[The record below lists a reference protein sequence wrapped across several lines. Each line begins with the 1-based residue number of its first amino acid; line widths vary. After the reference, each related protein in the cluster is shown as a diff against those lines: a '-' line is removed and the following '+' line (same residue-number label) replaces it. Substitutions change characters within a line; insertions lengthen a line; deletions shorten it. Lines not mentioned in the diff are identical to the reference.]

1 MPVVLI
7 IGGGIA
13 GTAAA
18 LALDK
23 AAIAATV
30 YEAHPV
36 TSHDRGAFLT
46 LASNGMHALRQIDAD
61 TVVCAVSAPLR
72 TMRVCT
78 DQGHEI
84 ATVALGETHDPA
96 TGYRYLT
103 RAALCSALQRE
114 AQDRGICIEWGK
126 RLTQVSAHRRGVTAI
141 FSDGSRA
148 CGDVLIGADGLH
160 SLVQTLLNPTA
171 SAPRYAAE
179 RVFYGYSTN
188 TGVGSPPDRFEVI
201 RGSAAFGYIVTEQND
216 TWWFCRVADT
226 ELSRQEITSGTT
238 AGWKA
243 ALLTQLRNDQT
254 PAAGIVRAA
263 HQVLVTNAYDL
274 PHLRTWHRD
283 HMLLIGDAAHA
294 ASPATGQGA
303 SMALEDAVI
312 LAKSLRDRPDPA
324 SAFVTYEQLRRDR
337 VQANITRSARI
348 GADRDTAET
357 SNDRLLAAPG
367 THRRCRGCWSAGLA
381 GRGCRRCRVRGVAG
395 VDGLCLV

>member
-1 MPVVLI
+1 MPAVLI

-13 GTAAA
+13 GTAVA
-18 LALDK
+18 LALTK
-23 AAIAATV
+23 AAIEATV

-36 TSHDRGAFLT
+36 SSHDRGAFLT
-46 LASNGMHALRQIDAD
+46 LASNGMHALQQIDAD

-78 DQGHEI
+78 DQGQDI
-84 ATVALGETHDPA
+84 ATVALGETPDLA
-96 TGYRYLT
+96 RYRYLT
-103 RAALCSALQRE
+103 RTALCSALQRE
-114 AQDRGICIEWGK
+114 AQDRGIRIERGK
-126 RLTQVSAHRRGVTAI
+126 RLTQVTAHHHGVTAI

-160 SLVQTLLNPTA
+160 SRLRTLLNPTA
-171 SAPRYAAE
+171 STPRYAAE

-188 TGVGSPPDRFEVI
+188 TMLDSPPDRFEVI
-201 RGSAAFGYIVTEQND
+201 RGSAAFGYIVTDHND

-254 PAAGIVRAA
+254 PAASIVRAA
-263 HQVLVTNAYDL
+263 HQVLVTNAYDV
-274 PHLRTWHRD
+274 PHLRTWHQD

-337 VQANITRSARI
+337 VQTNITRSARMS
-348 GADRDTAET
+348 AQ
-357 SNDRLLAAPG
+357 SRLDWPQLPPANQQAPDPHEAINTQLQWHTPLA
-367 THRRCRGCWSAGLA
+367 
-381 GRGCRRCRVRGVAG
+381 
-395 VDGLCLV
+395 

>member
-1 MPVVLI
+1 MPVILI

-23 AAIAATV
+23 AAIDATV

-36 TSHDRGAFLT
+36 SSHDRGAFLT

-61 TVVCAVSAPLR
+61 TIVRAVSAPLR

-84 ATVALGETHDPA
+84 ATVALSDTHDPA

-114 AQDRGICIEWGK
+114 AQDRGIRIERGK
-126 RLTQVSAHRRGVTAI
+126 RLTQATAHR
-141 FSDGSRA
+141 
-148 CGDVLIGADGLH
+148 CG
-160 SLVQTLLNPTA
+160 
-171 SAPRYAAE
+171 
-179 RVFYGYSTN
+179 
-188 TGVGSPPDRFEVI
+188 
-201 RGSAAFGYIVTEQND
+201 
-216 TWWFCRVADT
+216 
-226 ELSRQEITSGTT
+226 
-238 AGWKA
+238 
-243 ALLTQLRNDQT
+243 
-254 PAAGIVRAA
+254 
-263 HQVLVTNAYDL
+263 VTNAYDI
-274 PHLRTWHRD
+274 PQLRTWHRD

-337 VQANITRSARI
+337 VQANITRSARMSAQSRLDWPQLPLANQQAPAPNEAI
-348 GADRDTAET
+348 DTQFQWHT
-357 SNDRLLAAPG
+357 P
-367 THRRCRGCWSAGLA
+367 
-381 GRGCRRCRVRGVAG
+381 
-395 VDGLCLV
+395 LV

>member
-1 MPVVLI
+1 MPGVLI

-13 GTAAA
+13 GTAVA

-23 AAIAATV
+23 AAIEATV

-36 TSHDRGAFLT
+36 SSHDRGAFLT

-61 TVVCAVSAPLR
+61 TVVCAVSAPLH

-78 DQGHEI
+78 DRGQEI
-84 ATVALGETHDPA
+84 ATVALGETHDLA

-114 AQDRGICIEWGK
+114 AQDRGIRIERGK
-126 RLTQVSAHRRGVTAI
+126 RLTQVTARHRGGVTAI

-148 CGDVLIGADGLH
+148 RGDVLIGADGIH
-160 SLVQTLLNPTA
+160 SLARAFLNPGA

-188 TGVGSPPDRFEVI
+188 TGVDSPPDRFEVI
-201 RGSAAFGYIVTEQND
+201 RSSAAFGYIVTDQND

-238 AGWKA
+238 PRWKA
-243 ALLTQLRNDQT
+243 ALLTQLRDDQT

-263 HQVLVTNAYDL
+263 HQVLVTNAYDV

-324 SAFVTYEQLRRDR
+324 SAFVTYEHLRRDR
-337 VQANITRSARI
+337 VQANITRSANMSAQSRL
-348 GADRDTAET
+348 AWPQLPPT
-357 SNDRLLAAPG
+357 SQQAPG
-367 THRRCRGCWSAGLA
+367 SHEAINTQLQWHTPLT
-381 GRGCRRCRVRGVAG
+381 
-395 VDGLCLV
+395 